1 MGPIASVPTVT
12 SQNGYHHGD
21 LRNALLQAS
30 ERLLAKTG
38 VAALSLR
45 EVAKQAGVS
54 HAAPYRHFKGKAA
67 LMSGL
72 AQSGFSRLQI
82 AIRMAADKIP
92 YDPEQKLVEAGV
104 AYVHLA
110 LRHPALMQLMFS
122 AAPGQVVDRE
132 LRQAAMGTLDPLV
145 DIINTGI
152 EAGVFRDRDAHEL
165 ALVAWT
171 SMHGLAML
179 LVARLMETDM
189 ADKKSLDG
197 LVRSMIQNVIYGISR

>member
-1 MGPIASVPTVT
+1 MPALAT
-12 SQNGYHHGD
+12 QNGYHHGD
-21 LRNALLQAS
+21 LRNALLEAS
-30 ERLLAKTG
+30 EQLLAKTG

-54 HAAPYRHFKGKAA
+54 HAAPYRHFKDKAA

-72 AQSGFSRLQI
+72 AQSGFGRLGSV
-82 AIRMAADKIP
+82 IRTAADKIP

-104 AYVHLA
+104 AYVHMA
-110 LRHPALMQLMFS
+110 LRHPGLMQLMFS
-122 AAPGQVVDRE
+122 TAPGQEVDRE
-132 LRQAAMGTLDPLV
+132 LKQASMTTLEPLV

-171 SMHGLAML
+171 SMHGMAML
-179 LVARLMETDM
+179 LAARLMEIDVTDDE
-189 ADKKSLDG
+189 ALDG
-197 LVRSMIQNVIYGISR
+197 LVRAVAQNVIYGISR

>member
-1 MGPIASVPTVT
+1 MPSLT
-12 SQNGYHHGD
+12 SQSAYHHGD
-21 LRNALLQAS
+21 LRNTLLEAS
-30 ERLLAKTG
+30 ELLLAKTG

-72 AQSGFSRLQI
+72 AQSGFGRLRS
-82 AIRMAADKIP
+82 AIRTAADKIP

-104 AYVHLA
+104 AYVHMA
-110 LRHPALMQLMFS
+110 ISHPELMQLMFS
-122 AAPGQVVDRE
+122 AVPGQAVDVE
-132 LRQAAMGTLDPLV
+132 LEQTSMAVFEPLV

-171 SMHGLAML
+171 SMHGMAML
-179 LVARLMETDM
+179 LVARLMEIDVTDDE
-189 ADKKSLDG
+189 ALDE
-197 LVRSMIQNVIYGISR
+197 LVRSVLQNVIYGISR

>member
-1 MGPIASVPTVT
+1 MRALTP
-12 SQNGYHHGD
+12 QNGYHHGD
-21 LRNALLQAS
+21 LRNALLEAS

-72 AQSGFSRLQI
+72 AQSGFGRLQS

-104 AYVHLA
+104 AYVHMA
-110 LRHPALMQLMFS
+110 LRHPELMQLMFS
-122 AAPGQVVDRE
+122 AAPGQAVDRE
-132 LRQAAMGTLDPLV
+132 LRQASMATLEPLV

-152 EAGVFRDRDAHEL
+152 ETGVFRDRDAHEL

-179 LVARLMETDM
+179 LVARLMEIDV

-197 LVRSMIQNVIYGISR
+197 LVRSVAQNVIYGISR

>member
-1 MGPIASVPTVT
+1 MPSLT
-12 SQNGYHHGD
+12 SQNAYHHGD
-21 LRNALLQAS
+21 LRNTLLEAS
-30 ERLLAKTG
+30 ELLLAKTG

-67 LMSGL
+67 LMSAL
-72 AQSGFSRLQI
+72 AQSGFGQLRSV
-82 AIRMAADKIP
+82 IRTAADKIP

-104 AYVHLA
+104 AYVHMA
-110 LRHPALMQLMFS
+110 LRHPELMQLMFS
-122 AAPGQVVDRE
+122 AAPGQAVDVE
-132 LRQAAMGTLDPLV
+132 LEQTSMAVFEPLV

-171 SMHGLAML
+171 SMHGMAML
-179 LVARLMETDM
+179 LVARLMEIDVTDDE
-189 ADKKSLDG
+189 ALDE
-197 LVRSMIQNVIYGISR
+197 LVRSVVQNVIYGISR

>member
-1 MGPIASVPTVT
+1 MPALTT
-12 SQNGYHHGD
+12 QNTYHHGD
-21 LRNALLQAS
+21 LRNVLLEAS
-30 ERLLAKTG
+30 EQLLEKTG

-72 AQSGFSRLQI
+72 AQSGFGRLRSV
-82 AIRMAADKIP
+82 IRMAADKVP
-92 YDPEQKLVEAGV
+92 YDPEQKLVEAGA
-104 AYVHLA
+104 AYVHMA
-110 LRHPALMQLMFS
+110 LRHPELMQLMFS
-122 AAPGQVVDRE
+122 AVPGHEVDLE
-132 LRQAAMGTLDPLV
+132 LKQASMATIEPLV

-165 ALVAWT
+165 ALAAWT

-179 LVARLMETDM
+179 LAARLMEIDM
-189 ADKKSLDG
+189 ADKKSVDRLI
-197 LVRSMIQNVIYGISR
+197 RSVSQNVIYGISR

>member
-1 MGPIASVPTVT
+1 MPVLT

-21 LRNALLQAS
+21 LRNALLEAS

-72 AQSGFSRLQI
+72 AQSGFDRLRS

-92 YDPEQKLVEAGV
+92 FDPEQKLVEASV
-104 AYVHLA
+104 AYVHMA
-110 LRHPALMQLMFS
+110 LRHPELMQLMFS
-122 AAPGQVVDRE
+122 AAQGQAVDRE
-132 LRQAAMGTLDPLV
+132 LRQASMATLDPLV
-145 DIINTGI
+145 DIINAGI
-152 EAGVFRDRDAHEL
+152 EAGVFRDRNASEL

-179 LVARLMETDM
+179 FAARLMEIDV

-197 LVRSMIQNVIYGISR
+197 LIRSVAQNVIYGISR